1 MAAPNLLV
9 LDVGQPCRQCYKPFL
24 QEIKIVPHFNLHFIV
39 FKVGSIVCFYTNG
52 PIPASFSLF
61 SSFPHYTIQYIDESV
76 DSVLGIRTRGGRME
90 GADESTE
97 LWRHPQVGWI
107 VNQILNKPLKLP
119 MGFWILPK
127 WQNFN
132 KSRHIASFLQRLTIK
147 ISWQASTW
155 WRWRLRWSCTLEG
168 DEEA

>member
-1 MAAPNLLV
+1 MVCLGLEPGATGWYAQTKTLSYGGTQSVSFRCRPTR
-9 LDVGQPCRQCYKPFL
+9 RQCYKPFL

-97 LWRHPQVGWI
+97 LWRHPQVG
-107 VNQILNKPLKLP
+107 
-119 MGFWILPK
+119 
-127 WQNFN
+127 
-132 KSRHIASFLQRLTIK
+132 
-147 ISWQASTW
+147 
-155 WRWRLRWSCTLEG
+155 
-168 DEEA
+168 